1 MDIVARLKLSGQ
13 NFSAELGKT
22 LGDAERKFGSTGSVI
37 GRNLSEG
44 IGGGLQNVASRVPAL
59 GGALTGLSGAA
70 LVTAAGLGAV
80 ALTFADGVAEAE
92 GYEKALRQIDA
103 ALKATGNTTG
113 LTRDQLVDFANDM
126 EGSWATPA
134 EEIMKAEQVLASFD
148 GVAGAV
154 FKRAIANAA
163 DLSAVYGGDLSS
175 NSEKLGTVLQNL
187 AQGEVT
193 GLSKGFKFL
202 GVETLNA
209 IAHLAK
215 MGDTA
220 GAQEALLNALE
231 ESVGGT
237 KGDTD
242 GKGLS
247 GAFFRLGDAV
257 GDASREI
264 ATNSGL
270 YGFLVKNVDNAAN
283 SVNELAEAYKNAETS
298 GGRWAAIARF
308 LAEATPGS
316 TVPFTVDT
324 SQPKPTPKPGPE
336 KLGDDPYGLNG
347 VLSLDGII
355 ARSAADRAH
364 ASAEEQRKQE
374 AAREAAESAAKKAA
388 TERQREAERTAAEL
402 ERSLSSLR
410 EEYGSVASATWKY
423 AEALAEIDRLQK
435 SGRLGGAEVDRLK
448 LNVLTAGMD
457 PNGKLAA
464 AVKAEFLRGPN
475 DLRNLVENGSDQAGI
490 VGTKMKAAV
499 DEVAN
504 YWKEVNKAAVEDV
517 ADIMTDLIGGKAG
530 RLIGDLFSLAGGGRA
545 NNPALA
551 LLTKGGS
558 LLGKS
563 GGAMD
568 ERGALGEVTGSVD
581 KLDKGMR
588 GIFGLSGEFTQ
599 SLGRMLAGASL
610 GATAGGI
617 VGGNSQASQ
626 FGAMAGGAL
635 GEKAGDMLGTTFSK
649 QLGKLAGFAGP
660 LGSIA
665 GGVLGSVVG
674 GLMSKVKW
682 GASTVSFSN
691 GELTAGDARGNSGR
705 AKQAAEA
712 GAGKVVTSLEGILE
726 ALGGTLLSAPS
737 ITIGTRHDDWR
748 VNTSGT
754 SLKIAKGAKEF
765 DGDQQAAIEYAIQ
778 QMLAGAVIDGISEAS
793 KRILK
798 DGSQDLDEAIQ
809 KAGLIEAIPKSL
821 KARLDPV
828 GAAIDDLNK
837 KWEKTVAA
845 LREGG
850 ASAEQM
856 AEAQKLYNM
865 ELADV
870 KENTAAASAT
880 LRQFR
885 DSLGLGSSS
894 PLSLRDQEAAAK
906 LALQPFLDKIDAG
919 AGVDQS
925 AFQTAAQSY
934 LDIERQLYGSTG
946 QFFAAFEQIKAATSK
961 AIATVDNTVPIS
973 SAPPSDPFAEKTATA
988 TRASA
993 DLLSQM
999 SNQMATQQATLDAIE
1014 RALSSFGGGLAFIG
1028 SARNF

>member
-1 MDIVARLKLSGQ
+1 
-13 NFSAELGKT
+13 
-22 LGDAERKFGSTGSVI
+22 
-37 GRNLSEG
+37 
-44 IGGGLQNVASRVPAL
+44 
-59 GGALTGLSGAA
+59 
-70 LVTAAGLGAV
+70 
-80 ALTFADGVAEAE
+80 
-92 GYEKALRQIDA
+92 
-103 ALKATGNTTG
+103 
-113 LTRDQLVDFANDM
+113 
-126 EGSWATPA
+126 
-134 EEIMKAEQVLASFD
+134 MK
-148 GVAGAV
+148 
-154 FKRAIANAA
+154 
-163 DLSAVYGGDLSS
+163 
-175 NSEKLGTVLQNL
+175 
-187 AQGEVT
+187 
-193 GLSKGFKFL
+193 
-202 GVETLNA
+202 
-209 IAHLAK
+209 HLAEI
-215 MGDTA
+215 GETA
-220 GAQEALLNALE
+220 KAQEALLDALE
-231 ESVGGT
+231 QRIGGS
-237 KGDTD
+237 KEAE

-247 GAFFRLGDAV
+247 GAFFRLG
-257 GDASREI
+257 E
-264 ATNSGL
+264 
-270 YGFLVKNVDNAAN
+270 
-283 SVNELAEAYKNAETS
+283 SVNGVIENMTRSTGAYEGSIEWIDTLTDKVNGLS
-298 GGRWAAIARF
+298 DSIGRVGFSRTF
-308 LAEATPGS
+308 GS
-316 TVPFTVDT
+316 L
-324 SQPKPTPKPGPE
+324 SMGYGLPKGAGPAGPE
-336 KLGDDPYGLNG
+336 KLTDDPYNLNR
-347 VLSLDGII
+347 VLGIGDI
-355 ARSAADRAH
+355 IGRSRADEAY
-364 ASAEEQRKQE
+364 ASAEAQRKAE
-374 AAREAAESAAKKAA
+374 AAREAAADAAKKAA
-388 TERQREAERTAAEL
+388 TDRQREAEKTALEL
-402 ERSLSSLR
+402 EKSLSSLR
-410 EEYGSVASATWKY
+410 EEYGSLAGATWKY
-423 AEALAEIDRLQK
+423 AEALEAIERLQK
-435 SGRLGGAEVDRLK
+435 AGKIDGAEVDRLK
-448 LNVLTAGMD
+448 LNVLSAGMD
-457 PNGKLAA
+457 PKGQLAA
-464 AVKAEFLRGPN
+464 AVKAQLGKP
-475 DLRNLVENGSDQAGI
+475 DLTARAAEVQGI
-490 VGTKMKAAV
+490 ADAQKSAV
-499 DEVAN
+499 REVAD
-504 YWKEVNKAAVEDV
+504 YWKEVNKAAIEDV
-517 ADIMTDLIGGKAG
+517 ADIMTGLIGGKAG
-530 RLIGDLFSLAGGGRA
+530 RLIGDLFSVAGGGRA
-545 NNPALA
+545 NNSALN
-551 LLTKGGS
+551 LLLKSVATYDPVKYAAGDNS
-558 LLGKS
+558 LVAVKQ
-563 GGAMD
+563 
-568 ERGALGEVTGSVD
+568 SVD
-581 KLDKGMR
+581 KLDKGLG

-778 QMLAGAVIDGISEAS
+778 QMLAGAVIEGISEAS

-837 KWEKTVAA
+837 KWEKTVEA

-880 LRQFR
+880 LRDFLKG
-885 DSLGLGSSS
+885 LGLGSSS

-906 LALQPFLDKIDAG
+906 AALQPFLDKIDAG

-961 AIATVDNTVPIS
+961 AIATIDNAVPIS
-973 SAPPSDPFAEKTATA
+973 ASPPSDPFAEKTATA
-988 TRASA
+988 TQASA

-999 SNQMATQQATLDAIE
+999 SNQMTTQQATLDAIA
-1014 RALSSFGGGLAFIG
+1014 RALAAGFGGASFIG